1 MEIGNERII
10 TITLS
15 ESDWR
20 AFLNIQPQPVA
31 WLKQKIQEQL
41 TQARE
46 VEVRKAVAKSAA
58 NV

>member
-1 MEIGNERII
+1 MEKDNQRII

-31 WLKQKIQEQL
+31 WLKEKIREQL
-41 TQARE
+41 ENAQPELEART
-46 VEVRKAVAKSAA
+46 
-58 NV
+58 

>member
-1 MEIGNERII
+1 MERDGQRII

-31 WLKQKIQEQL
+31 WIKEQIREQL
-41 TQARE
+41 E
-46 VEVRKAVAKSAA
+46 KAQPELEAQT
-58 NV
+58 

>member
-1 MEIGNERII
+1 MEIGNERVI

-46 VEVRKAVAKSAA
+46 VEVRKAQAA
-58 NV
+58 NA